1 MFVFYGLDNFL
12 LDQAVNIY
20 LKVNHLNEED
30 NQDIQD
36 NDAVVTYYLE
46 PEYFQVT
53 MAKILNEVSTL
64 DLFNSKKIIIIND
77 YYLTLND
84 NPNVL
89 AEFINKLQQFTNGN
103 IVIIK
108 MLAKKLKPQFLNPKI
123 ETLFVESYNKDQLK
137 KWILDKNL
145 AYQIKFADNALDAV
159 VTMFPNSVSIIDN
172 ELQQMRDLRE
182 VVTVAKVRQFSSK
195 YFSFNPYQLINLW
208 LHKDYLTFW
217 MHYRSYWEKVKYDK
231 LNLFTIAT
239 YQLEL
244 IRNIKLLIDE
254 GYTDQEI
261 EKKLNISLM
270 QIRSL
275 LKCQLEVK
283 EINKLLVKAHE
294 FDFKVKSGKLAK
306 NLAIDLFFCK
316 I

>member
-12 LDQAVNIY
+12 LNQAVNIY

-36 NDAVVTYYLE
+36 NNAVVTYYLE

-53 MAKILNEVSTL
+53 MEKILNEISTL
-64 DLFNSKKIIIIND
+64 DLFNNKKIIIIND

-84 NPNVL
+84 NSTVL
-89 AEFINKLQQFTNGN
+89 AEFINKLQQFTSGN

-108 MLAKKLKPQFLNPKI
+108 MLAKKLKPQFLSPKI
-123 ETLFVESYNKDQLK
+123 ETIFVESYNKEQLK
-137 KWILDKNL
+137 KWILEKNL
-145 AYQIKFADNALDAV
+145 EYQIKFADAALDAI

-182 VVTVAKVRQFSSK
+182 VVNIEKVRNLSGK

-231 LNLFTIAT
+231 LNLFAIAT

-244 IRNIKLLIDE
+244 IRNIKLLLDE

-275 LKCQLEVK
+275 LKCQLEIR